1 MRWLAHSSWRN
12 SASVSCDWEEDG
24 SCSGE
29 STLLVSVVVVVV
41 VVVLTAA
48 TVSATEEAEAAAATI
63 KGTVELVLL
72 SLFRLVLVL
81 CITHSI

>member
-29 STLLVSVVVVVV
+29 STLLVSVVVVV